1 MSAPSFLEEPQVAY
15 LSRILEDVKNGNILV
30 PRFQRKFVWDDEDRV
45 RLFDSIRQGI
55 PIGSFL
61 VWRTRDHQLD
71 TFENIGGLPVPR
83 PHDRTHGTA
92 VQYLLDGHQ
101 RLSTLFGAL
110 SRCDDPSCAGD
121 EEFGLQAGDV
131 FYALVEQEFVI
142 LRRGKRPDSTWLP
155 LNILFDSIALLKY
168 QRSLVGLGSDSDRL
182 IERVDALANRF
193 RNYKIPVIP
202 LVSDDL
208 EAATTTF
215 QRINSSGRHM
225 DETHMIVALT
235 YRKDYDLAAKFERV
249 RTELEPVGWDD
260 LDPKY
265 ILATIRAR
273 AGNSI
278 SEPNADGTSKLLRDR
293 PEVIDDTVCA
303 IKLAAR
309 FLRERCCI
317 PSPEFL
323 PYSYQAVMLTYAF
336 MLDEEPDDEQLRALQ
351 RWLWTTTYTGFF
363 RGARESD
370 ISRAKENVTRIMTGD
385 GASFPFPATPVGSS
399 LGRRFDFRDA
409 RAKALINRLVE
420 LYITEE
426 SYKTKSVLD
435 AMASQGAKCVSR
447 LIGKKMWDD
456 KATSFGENCFLTFS
470 VDELRDKL
478 EKPLLDAPVD
488 DGVVD
493 GCLRAHGIPQGA
505 MAAYRTKKYRE
516 FLGFRRKELERI
528 EQQFVESLGL
538 KYNRGE

>member
-45 RLFDSIRQGI
+45 RLFDSIRHGI
-55 PIGSFL
+55 PIGSLL

-83 PHDRTHGTA
+83 PHDRPHGTA

-110 SRCDDPSCAGD
+110 SRCDDSACAGD
-121 EEFGLQAGDV
+121 EEFGLQAGDM
-131 FYALVEQEFVI
+131 FFDLVEQEFVVAT
-142 LRRGKRPDSTWLP
+142 RGKQPDSTWLP

-168 QRSLVGLGSDSDRL
+168 QRNLVDHPDSDRL

-235 YRKDYDLAAKFERV
+235 YSKDYDLAAKFDRV
-249 RTELEPVGWDD
+249 RTELEPVGWGD

-278 SEPNADGTSKLLRDR
+278 SEPNADGTSKLLRER
-293 PEVIDDTVCA
+293 PAVIDDTVCA
-303 IKLAAR
+303 IKLAAA
-309 FLRERCCI
+309 FLRSRCCI

-336 MLDEEPDDEQLRALQ
+336 MLDEEPDDGRLRALQ
-351 RWLWTTTYTGFF
+351 QWLWTTTYTGFF

-370 ISRAKENVTRIMTGD
+370 ISRAKEDVTRIMKGD
-385 GASFPFPATPVGSS
+385 GAPAASSATPVASS

-409 RAKALINRLVE
+409 RAKALINRLAE
-420 LYITEE
+420 LSITEE
-426 SYKTKSVLD
+426 SDKRKSVLD

-447 LIGKKMWDD
+447 LIGKRTWDD
-456 KATSFGENCFLTFS
+456 RATSFGENCFLTVS

-478 EKPLLDAPVD
+478 DKPLLDAPGG
-488 DGVVD
+488 DGIVD
-493 GCLRAHGIPQGA
+493 GCLRAHAISREA
-505 MAAYRTKKYRE
+505 LAAYRTQKYRE

-528 EQQFVESLGL
+528 EQQFVEGLGL
-538 KYNRGE
+538 KYSRGE